1 MENKM
6 KTNYAERN
14 NVESK
19 NQLDASRYVTKSG
32 QDNNAL
38 RVLFF
43 GNSITLHA
51 PKPEIG
57 WNGNWGMAA
66 SRKENDYVHR
76 VVQGLEERFGQVN
89 YCIAQGA
96 AWERDYPN
104 GKEILERYFK
114 DAQDFQANVVV
125 IRIGENIPNSTL
137 QEIDCKP
144 YFREA
149 IRFFASNPTAKVV
162 VTDNFWRKEIVDNAL
177 QEVAKE
183 EGYLFCQ
190 LHDLQDDEKTMAIGQ
205 FEHEGVSIHPGDYGM
220 ECIAK
225 RILKTLDD

>member
-1 MENKM
+1 M

-19 NQLDASRYVTKSG
+19 NQLDSSRYVTKVIKG
-32 QDNNAL
+32 ENAL
-38 RVLFF
+38 KVIFV

-66 SRKENDYVHR
+66 SKKENDYVHR
-76 VVQGLEERFGQVN
+76 VVRGLEETYGPVN

-96 AWERDYPN
+96 AWERDYPR
-104 GKEILERYFK
+104 GKEILEEYYK
-114 DAQDFQANVVV
+114 DARDYQADAVI

-137 QEIDCKP
+137 QEVDCKVH
-144 YFREA
+144 FEEM
-149 IRFFASNPTAKVV
+149 IRFFASNPSAKVII
-162 VTDNFWRKEIVDNAL
+162 TDNFWRRDKLDNVL
-177 QEVAKE
+177 QEIAE
-183 EGYLFCQ
+183 ENSYLFCQ
-190 LHDLQDDEKTMAIGQ
+190 LHDLQDDERTMALGQ
-205 FEHEGVSIHPGDYGM
+205 FEHKGVSIHPGDYGM

-225 RILKTLDD
+225 RILKTLGVL

>member
-1 MENKM
+1 M
-6 KTNYAERN
+6 KTNYAEQN

-19 NQLDASRYVTKSG
+19 NQLDSSRYVTKVIK
-32 QDNNAL
+32 DENAL
-38 RVLFF
+38 KVLFV

-66 SRKENDYVHR
+66 SQKEYDYVHR

-96 AWERDYPN
+96 AWERDYPK
-104 GKEILERYFK
+104 GKKILKQYYETAR
-114 DAQDFQANVVV
+114 DFNADVVI
-125 IRIGENIPNSTL
+125 IRIGENILNSML
-137 QEIDCKP
+137 QEMDCKP
-144 YFREA
+144 YFEGM
-149 IRFFASNPTAKVV
+149 IHFFASNPSAKVI
-162 VTDNFWRKEIVDNAL
+162 VTDNFWRKELVDNTL
-177 QEVAKE
+177 KE
-183 EGYLFCQ
+183 IAEENGYSFCQ

-205 FEHEGVSIHPGDYGM
+205 FEHKGVSIHPRDYGM

-225 RILKTLDD
+225 RILKLL